1 MEITKAVRQKLKAS
15 ILIEGLQGSGKSGL
29 AIMIARA
36 LGNYGVIDTENKS
49 TDLFVGLT
57 LSDGT
62 PVESFPKIDLGDDE
76 VVPSTIIKA
85 RQMLNEYG
93 CDVIVQDSTSHG
105 WLGLL
110 DNVTKLTEANSKVN
124 NFNAWG
130 KPEIADEKTAITRSL
145 FRDKNIHII
154 STVRLKEKFTM
165 TPEGKVE
172 SKGEQEIMQ
181 SDAQYEPDLVLRM
194 VRPGTPDG
202 EPPVVEVRKSRYA
215 FLRLG
220 QVYEITPA
228 ILNMLAAYLDEGV
241 DPAEL
246 DKQLAA
252 DLIVSITDVLK
263 SGGNIK
269 KMMYSQWCKSMKL
282 DPAKTKLSD
291 LKLEQLQSLYKS
303 LTMK

>member
-1 MEITKAVRQKLKAS
+1 MEITTAVRQKLKAS

-29 AIMIARA
+29 ALMIARA
-36 LGNYGVIDTENKS
+36 LGKFGVIDTENKS

-57 LSDGT
+57 MSDGAACE
-62 PVESFPKIDLGDDE
+62 PFPKIDLGDDE
-76 VVPSTIIKA
+76 VVPTTMLEA
-85 RQMLNEYG
+85 RKMLVDAG
-93 CDVIVQDSTSHG
+93 CEVVVQDSTSHS
-105 WLGLL
+105 WTGLL
-110 DNVTKLTEANSKVN
+110 DNVSRLTEANSKVN

-130 KPEIADEKTAITRSL
+130 KPEIANEKTAISRNL
-145 FRDKNIHII
+145 FRDKNTHII

-202 EPPVVEVRKSRYA
+202 DAPLVEVRKSRYA

-241 DPAEL
+241 DPADL
-246 DKQLAA
+246 DKQLAE
-252 DLIVSITDVLK
+252 DLRVSISDVCK
-263 SGGNIK
+263 NNRVK
-269 KMMYSQWCKSMKL
+269 QMAYAQWCKSKGL
-282 DPAKTKLSD
+282 DPATKATD
-291 LKLEQLQSLYKS
+291 LNLDQLQSLYKS
-303 LTMK
+303 LTIK

>member
-29 AIMIARA
+29 ALMIAKA
-36 LGNYGVIDTENKS
+36 LGTFGVVDTENKS
-49 TDLFVGLT
+49 TDLFVGLKMST
-57 LSDGT
+57 GEEM
-62 PVESFPKIDLGDDE
+62 ESFPKIDLGDEE
-76 VVPSTIIKA
+76 VVPSTIIEA
-85 RQMLNEYG
+85 RKMLVDYG
-93 CDVIVQDSTSHG
+93 CDTVIQDSTSHG

-110 DNVTKLTEANSKVN
+110 DNVTKLTEANNKVN

-130 KPEIADEKTAITRSL
+130 KPEIADEKTAITRKL
-145 FRDKNIHII
+145 FRDKDTNII

-181 SDAQYEPDLVLRM
+181 ADAQYEPDLVLRM
-194 VRPGTPDG
+194 VSPGSPDG
-202 EPPVVEVRKSRYA
+202 QAPVVEVRKSRYA

-228 ILNMLAAYLDEGV
+228 ILEMLKSYLDEGI
-241 DPAEL
+241 DPSEL
-246 DKQLAA
+246 DKKMAD
-252 DLIVSITDVLK
+252 DLIVSITDVLRN
-263 SGGNIK
+263 GGSVK
-269 KMMYSQWCKSMKL
+269 KMMYGQWCKANKL
-282 DPAKTKLSD
+282 DPATTKLSD
-291 LKLEQLQSLYKS
+291 LKLENLQSLYKA